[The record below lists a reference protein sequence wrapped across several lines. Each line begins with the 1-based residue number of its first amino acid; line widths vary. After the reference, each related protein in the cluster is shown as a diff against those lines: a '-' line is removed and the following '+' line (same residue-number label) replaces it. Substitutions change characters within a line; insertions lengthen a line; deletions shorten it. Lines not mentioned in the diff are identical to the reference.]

1 MNEKVYKKTEGIKD
15 MTENEMEFRV
25 EKDSIGTK
33 DVPENVYYGVQ
44 SLRAAENFHITGLN
58 MHPEIINS
66 LAYIKKAAAITNCE
80 AGLLDKRRTQAI
92 VQACDEILEGKFRED
107 FIVDP
112 IQGGAGTSLNM
123 NANEVIANRAIEILG
138 GKKGD
143 YSVVNPNDHVNCGQ
157 STNDVIPTA
166 GKMTSLR
173 LLKKLKKQ
181 LLRLHSALE
190 QKADEFD
197 GVIKMGRTQL
207 QDAVPIRLGQEFK
220 AYSVAIL
227 RDLNRMDKA
236 MDEMRTLNMGGTA
249 VGTGLNA
256 VESYLRRIVPNLSEI
271 SGMDLVQAYDLIDAT
286 QNLDSFVAVSG
297 AVKACAVTLS
307 KIANDLRLMSS
318 GPRAGFGEI
327 NLPAKQNGSSIM
339 PGKVNP
345 VIPEVVNQV
354 AFNAIGNDM
363 TITMAAEAGQLE
375 LNAFEP
381 IIFYCLFQS
390 IDTIAYAVNTFVDN
404 CVIGITANETR
415 CRYFVENSVGIITAI
430 CPYVGY
436 QKAAEIAK
444 EAIKTGES
452 VRKLIIETGLLTK
465 EQMDEIMDPVQM
477 TEPGISGKT
486 VNKI

>member
-1 MNEKVYKKTEGIKD
+1 MDDMKKTD
-15 MTENEMEFRV
+15 YRV
-25 EKDSIGTK
+25 EKDSIGVK
-33 DVPENVYYGVQ
+33 DIPEEVYYGVQ
-44 SLRAAENFHITGLN
+44 TLRAAENFHITGLN

-66 LAYIKKAAAITNCE
+66 LAYIKKASAITTCE
-80 AGLLDKRRTQAI
+80 VGILEKKKAQAI
-92 VQACDEILEGKFRED
+92 VQACDEIIEGKFHDD

-143 YSVVNPNDHVNCGQ
+143 YTIVNPNDDVNCGQ

-166 GKMTSLR
+166 GKMTSLH
-173 LLKKLKKQ
+173 LLQNLKKQ
-181 LLRLHSALE
+181 LLRLYDALNE
-190 QKADEFD
+190 KAKEFD
-197 GVIKMGRTQL
+197 HVIKMGRTQM

-220 AYSVAIL
+220 AYSVAIM
-227 RDLNRMDKA
+227 RDIHRMDKA

-249 VGTGLNA
+249 IGTGINA
-256 VESYLRRIVPNLSEI
+256 DENYLRRIVPNLSEI
-271 SGMDLVQAYDLIDAT
+271 SGMEFIQAFDLIDAT

-307 KIANDLRLMSS
+307 KMSNDLRLMSS

-354 AFNAIGNDM
+354 AFNIIGNDM

-381 IIFYCLFQS
+381 IIFYCMFQS
-390 IDTIAYAVNTFVDN
+390 IDTLGYAVETLVDN
-404 CVIGITANETR
+404 CIVGITANEER
-415 CRYFVENSVGIITAI
+415 CRQLVENSVGIITAI
-430 CPYVGY
+430 CPHVGY
-436 QKAAEIAK
+436 EKTADIAK
-444 EAIKTGES
+444 KAINSNES
-452 VRKLIIETGLLTK
+452 VRSLILK
-465 EQMDEIMDPVQM
+465 ENIMDEEELSRILDPIHM
-477 TEPGISGKT
+477 TEPGISGKD
-486 VNKI
+486 VLMKI

>member
-1 MNEKVYKKTEGIKD
+1 MDDMKKTD
-15 MTENEMEFRV
+15 YRV
-25 EKDSIGTK
+25 EKDSIGVK
-33 DVPENVYYGVQ
+33 DIPEEVYYGVQ
-44 SLRAAENFHITGLN
+44 TLRAAENFHITGLN

-66 LAYIKKAAAITNCE
+66 LAYIKKASAITNCE
-80 AGLLDKRRTQAI
+80 VGILEKKKAQAI
-92 VQACDEILEGKFRED
+92 VQACDEIIEGKFHDD

-143 YSVVNPNDHVNCGQ
+143 YTIVNPNDDVNCGQ

-166 GKMTSLR
+166 GKMTSLH
-173 LLKKLKKQ
+173 LLQNLKKQ
-181 LLRLHSALE
+181 LLRLYDALNE
-190 QKADEFD
+190 KAKEFD
-197 GVIKMGRTQL
+197 HVIKMGRTQM

-220 AYSVAIL
+220 AYSVAIM
-227 RDLNRMDKA
+227 RDIHRMDKA
-236 MDEMRTLNMGGTA
+236 LDEMRTLNMGGTA
-249 VGTGLNA
+249 SGTGIHA
-256 VESYLRRIVPNLSEI
+256 DETYLRRIVPNLSEI
-271 SGMDLVQAYDLIDAT
+271 SGMEFIQAFDLIDAT

-307 KIANDLRLMSS
+307 KMSNDLRLMSS

-354 AFNAIGNDM
+354 AFNIIGNDM

-381 IIFYCLFQS
+381 IIFYCMFQS
-390 IDTIAYAVNTFVDN
+390 IDTLGYAVETLVDN
-404 CVIGITANETR
+404 CIVGITANEER
-415 CRYFVENSVGIITAI
+415 CRQLVENSVGIITAI
-430 CPYVGY
+430 CPHVGY
-436 QKAAEIAK
+436 EKTADIAK
-444 EAIKTGES
+444 KAINSNES
-452 VRKLIIETGLLTK
+452 VRSLILK
-465 EQMDEIMDPVQM
+465 ENIMDEEELSRILDPIHM
-477 TEPGISGKT
+477 TEPGISGKD
-486 VNKI
+486 VLMKI

>member
-1 MNEKVYKKTEGIKD
+1 MKKTD
-15 MTENEMEFRV
+15 YRV
-25 EKDSIGTK
+25 EKDSIGVK
-33 DVPENVYYGVQ
+33 DIPEEVYYGVQ
-44 SLRAAENFHITGLN
+44 TLRAAENFHITGLN

-66 LAYIKKAAAITNCE
+66 LAYIKKASAITNCE
-80 AGLLDKRRTQAI
+80 VGILEKKKAQAI
-92 VQACDEILEGKFRED
+92 VQACDEIIEGKFHDD

-143 YSVVNPNDHVNCGQ
+143 YTIVNPNDDVNGGQ

-166 GKMTSLR
+166 GKMTSLH
-173 LLKKLKKQ
+173 LLQNLKKQ
-181 LLRLHSALE
+181 LLRLYDALNE
-190 QKADEFD
+190 KAKEFD
-197 GVIKMGRTQL
+197 HVIKMGRTQM

-220 AYSVAIL
+220 AYSVAIM
-227 RDLNRMDKA
+227 RDIHRMDKA

-249 VGTGLNA
+249 IGTGINA
-256 VESYLRRIVPNLSEI
+256 DENYLRRIVPNLSEI
-271 SGMDLVQAYDLIDAT
+271 SGMEFIQAFDLIDAT

-307 KIANDLRLMSS
+307 KMSNDLRLMSS

-354 AFNAIGNDM
+354 AFNIIGNDM

-381 IIFYCLFQS
+381 IIFYCMFQS
-390 IDTIAYAVNTFVDN
+390 IDTLGYAVETLVDN
-404 CVIGITANETR
+404 CIVGITANEER
-415 CRYFVENSVGIITAI
+415 CRQLVENSVGIITAI
-430 CPYVGY
+430 CPHVGY
-436 QKAAEIAK
+436 EKTADIAK
-444 EAIKTGES
+444 KAINSNES
-452 VRKLIIETGLLTK
+452 VRSLILK
-465 EQMDEIMDPVQM
+465 ENIMDEEELSRILDPIHM
-477 TEPGISGKT
+477 TEPGISGKD
-486 VNKI
+486 VLMKI

>member
-1 MNEKVYKKTEGIKD
+1 MKKAD
-15 MTENEMEFRV
+15 YRV
-25 EKDSIGTK
+25 EKDSIGVK
-33 DVPENVYYGVQ
+33 DIPEEVYYGVQ
-44 SLRAAENFHITGLN
+44 TLRAAENFHITGLN

-66 LAYIKKAAAITNCE
+66 LAYIKKASAITNCE
-80 AGLLDKRRTQAI
+80 VGILEKKKAQAI
-92 VQACDEILEGKFRED
+92 VQACDEIIEGKFHDD

-143 YSVVNPNDHVNCGQ
+143 YTIVNPNDDVNCGQ

-166 GKMTSLR
+166 GKMTSLH
-173 LLKKLKKQ
+173 LLQNLKKQ
-181 LLRLHSALE
+181 LLRLYDALNE
-190 QKADEFD
+190 KAKEFD
-197 GVIKMGRTQL
+197 HVIKMGRTQM

-220 AYSVAIL
+220 AYSVAIM
-227 RDLNRMDKA
+227 RDIHRMDKA

-249 VGTGLNA
+249 IGTGINA
-256 VESYLRRIVPNLSEI
+256 DENYLRRIVPNLSEI
-271 SGMDLVQAYDLIDAT
+271 SGMEFIQAFDLIDAT

-307 KIANDLRLMSS
+307 KMSNDLRLMSS

-354 AFNAIGNDM
+354 AFNIIGNDM

-381 IIFYCLFQS
+381 IIFYCMFQS
-390 IDTIAYAVNTFVDN
+390 IDTLGYAVETLVDN
-404 CVIGITANETR
+404 CIVGITANEER
-415 CRYFVENSVGIITAI
+415 CRQLVENSVGIITAI
-430 CPYVGY
+430 CPHVGY
-436 QKAAEIAK
+436 EKTADIAK
-444 EAIKTGES
+444 KAINSNES
-452 VRKLIIETGLLTK
+452 VRSLILK
-465 EQMDEIMDPVQM
+465 ENIMDEEELSRILDPIHM
-477 TEPGISGKT
+477 TEPGISGKD
-486 VNKI
+486 VLMKI

>member
-1 MNEKVYKKTEGIKD
+1 
-15 MTENEMEFRV
+15 
-25 EKDSIGTK
+25 
-33 DVPENVYYGVQ
+33 
-44 SLRAAENFHITGLN
+44 

-66 LAYIKKAAAITNCE
+66 LAYIKKASAITNCE
-80 AGLLDKRRTQAI
+80 VGILEKKKAQAI
-92 VQACDEILEGKFRED
+92 VQACDEIIEGKFHED

-143 YSVVNPNDHVNCGQ
+143 YTIVNPNDDVNCGQ

-166 GKMTSLR
+166 GKMTSLH
-173 LLKKLKKQ
+173 LLQNLKKQ
-181 LLRLHSALE
+181 LLRLYDALNE
-190 QKADEFD
+190 KAKEFD
-197 GVIKMGRTQL
+197 HVIKMGRTQM

-220 AYSVAIL
+220 AYSVAIM
-227 RDLNRMDKA
+227 RDIHRMDKA

-249 VGTGLNA
+249 IGTGINA
-256 VESYLRRIVPNLSEI
+256 DENYLRRIVPNLSEI
-271 SGMDLVQAYDLIDAT
+271 SGMEFIQAFDLIDAT

-307 KIANDLRLMSS
+307 KMSNDLRLMSS

-354 AFNAIGNDM
+354 AFNIIGNDM

-381 IIFYCLFQS
+381 IIFYCMFQS
-390 IDTIAYAVNTFVDN
+390 IDTLGYAVETLVDN
-404 CVIGITANETR
+404 CIVGITANEER
-415 CRYFVENSVGIITAI
+415 CRQLVENSVGIITAI
-430 CPYVGY
+430 CPHVGY
-436 QKAAEIAK
+436 EKTADIAK
-444 EAIKTGES
+444 KAINSNES
-452 VRKLIIETGLLTK
+452 VRSLILK
-465 EQMDEIMDPVQM
+465 ENIMDEEELSRILDPIHM
-477 TEPGISGKT
+477 TEPGISGKD
-486 VNKI
+486 VLMKI

>member
-1 MNEKVYKKTEGIKD
+1 MKKTD
-15 MTENEMEFRV
+15 DRV
-25 EKDSIGTK
+25 EKDSIGVK
-33 DVPENVYYGVQ
+33 DIPEEVYYGVQ
-44 SLRAAENFHITGLN
+44 TLRAAENFHITGLN

-66 LAYIKKAAAITNCE
+66 LAYIKKASAITNCE
-80 AGLLDKRRTQAI
+80 VGILEKKKAQAI
-92 VQACDEILEGKFRED
+92 VQACDEIIEGKFHDD

-143 YSVVNPNDHVNCGQ
+143 YTIVNPNDDVNCGQ

-166 GKMTSLR
+166 GKMTSLH
-173 LLKKLKKQ
+173 LLQNLKKQ
-181 LLRLHSALE
+181 LLRLYDALNE
-190 QKADEFD
+190 KAKEFD
-197 GVIKMGRTQL
+197 HVIKMGRTQM

-220 AYSVAIL
+220 AYSVAIM
-227 RDLNRMDKA
+227 RDIHRMDKA

-249 VGTGLNA
+249 IGTGINA
-256 VESYLRRIVPNLSEI
+256 DENYLRRIVPNLSEI
-271 SGMDLVQAYDLIDAT
+271 SGMEFIQAFDLIDAT

-307 KIANDLRLMSS
+307 KMSNDLRLMSS

-354 AFNAIGNDM
+354 AFNIIGNDM

-381 IIFYCLFQS
+381 IIFYCMFQS
-390 IDTIAYAVNTFVDN
+390 IDTLGYAVETLVDN
-404 CVIGITANETR
+404 CIVGITANEER
-415 CRYFVENSVGIITAI
+415 CRQLVENSVGIITAI
-430 CPYVGY
+430 CPHVGY
-436 QKAAEIAK
+436 EKTADIAK
-444 EAIKTGES
+444 KAINSNES
-452 VRKLIIETGLLTK
+452 VRSLILK
-465 EQMDEIMDPVQM
+465 ENIMDEEELSRILDPIHM
-477 TEPGISGKT
+477 TEPGISGKD
-486 VNKI
+486 VLMKI